1 MVIVIIFILVE
12 IFFVMEESDFVIFCI
27 VFCKDLFDFLS
38 DEIICFFMIMFFFVV
53 FMKIWFCLDWESVF
67 FICFFLLFIN
77 RGIVEIDM
85 FGFLVIFGLFVGIWE
100 NEEFVFLCVD
110 FLFVFDNFLVRVVL
124 VFEIVD

>member
-1 MVIVIIFILVE
+1 
-12 IFFVMEESDFVIFCI
+12 
-27 VFCKDLFDFLS
+27 
-38 DEIICFFMIMFFFVV
+38 
-53 FMKIWFCLDWESVF
+53 
-67 FICFFLLFIN
+67 
-77 RGIVEIDM
+77 M